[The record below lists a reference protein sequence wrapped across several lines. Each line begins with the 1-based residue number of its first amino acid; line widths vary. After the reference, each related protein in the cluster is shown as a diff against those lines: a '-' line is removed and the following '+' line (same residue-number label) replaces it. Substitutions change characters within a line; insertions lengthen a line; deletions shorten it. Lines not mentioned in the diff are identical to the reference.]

1 MAIERKRT
9 RVQENGKITSPDEAR
24 REYDSKGDVS
34 TQKIEIAHEVPRT
47 AQEVA
52 LFAALDEIGAALR
65 ERGLSLEDMIER
77 GKEIRGQLV
86 EELYGIK
93 SDADST

>member
-9 RVQENGKITSPDEAR
+9 RVQENGKFTSPAEAR
-24 REYDSKGDVS
+24 REFDSKGDES
-34 TQKIEIAHEVPRT
+34 AQITEIAHEVPRT
-47 AQEVA
+47 AQEMA

-65 ERGLSLEDMIER
+65 EQGLSLEDMIER
-77 GKEIRGQLV
+77 GREIRGQLV